1 LEIFLK
7 IDFEVDDVSLEL
19 TQNILPK
26 VLQKMLSDLSLP
38 QEFTAM
44 DQFYKRFNKVM
55 LDKLALEKQKF
66 QLDEENSHLKN
77 ILKQYLDGI
86 SLTDGVLSQPNPLMV
101 VNGEDFLFFLFL
113 ILYFENKL
121 ISTLPLKKRTN
132 ECPNS
137 SQCRTTQHHLR

>member
-1 LEIFLK
+1 M
-7 IDFEVDDVSLEL
+7 V
-19 TQNILPK
+19 
-26 VLQKMLSDLSLP
+26 SDLNLP

-66 QLDEENSHLKN
+66 QLDEENNHLKN

-101 VNGEDFLFFLFL
+101 VNGVFLFSSLLFSPAL
-113 ILYFENKL
+113 MLL
-121 ISTLPLKKRTN
+121 LKT
-132 ECPNS
+132 
-137 SQCRTTQHHLR
+137 